1 MANGDDVSR
10 ERLFELV
17 WSKPTTQVAKELR
30 ISDTAVKKR
39 CRKLQ
44 VPKPPPGY
52 WRRIETGEEPRRP
65 PLPAMLEQATREP
78 EHTRTKP
85 VGTYLSPR
93 RRELF
98 LKAAEM
104 VSYPADAKPY
114 ALRNDYLTTI
124 EPQFAAS
131 VILVVQRDGE
141 RLQFGP
147 RPTGAQSTAA
157 ASTGHELIERLLP
170 LAGDVVVVFEEAGR
184 SPWSREARTIVVR
197 VTDDLKKE
205 IGTMA
210 ELVRTHHLEHVARN
224 LHACEHVP
232 RFHVAGDPLHGQLG
246 TARLHVSPSALWV
259 EVYTHAWG
267 DASGYSR
274 PSVVSE
280 AMPLHE
286 FVPENERVAR
296 QKELPPVM
304 PRGRLSSNHDQAA
317 RRLAQA
323 EEMYETLVSGWHSTG
338 DLLASASEREA
349 CLTLWMGEGQRRAV
363 QAGLDVFEAI
373 DEQVEYWEQRLELA
387 RQRMAQKIL
396 GICVGDVVCSAGRR
410 GMIKLL
416 ASRIS
421 GGMHDDGFLAVIH
434 GTRFRKDGTLGKRD
448 DTLYVR
454 VGFAKDESSAW

>member
-17 WSKPTTQVAKELR
+17 WSKPTTQVAKELG

-78 EHTRTKP
+78 KRTRTKP

-104 VSYPADAKPY
+104 VGYPADSKRY

-131 VILVVQRDGE
+131 VILVVQRDAE

-147 RPTGAQSTAA
+147 HPTGAQSTAA
-157 ASTGHELIERLLP
+157 ASTAHELIERLLP

-184 SPWSREARTIVVR
+184 SPYRKDSRAIVVR
-197 VTDDLKKE
+197 LTDELEKE

-210 ELVRTHHLEHVARN
+210 ELVRTHHLEHVARS
-224 LHACEHVP
+224 LHAAEHAA
-232 RFHVAGDPLHGQLG
+232 RFRVMGDPLHGRLG
-246 TARLHVSPSALWV
+246 TVRLHVSPSSFWV
-259 EVYTHAWG
+259 EAFTYAWH
-267 DASGYSR
+267 DVDDHNR
-274 PSVVSE
+274 PSFVSE
-280 AMPLHE
+280 CLSLHE
-286 FVPENERVAR
+286 FVPEDAR
-296 QKELPPVM
+296 ARRYAELPPVM
-304 PRGRLSSNHDQAA
+304 PHGRLSSNEEKAA

-323 EEMYETLVSGWHSTG
+323 EDMYETLIAGGYVTS
-338 DLLASASEREA
+338 DLLASANEREA
-349 CLTLWMGEGQRRAV
+349 CLTLWMGEDQHRAV
-363 QAGLDVFEAI
+363 QAGLDVFGAI
-373 DEQVEYWEQRLELA
+373 DEQVEYWEQRIEFA

-396 GICVGDVVCSAGRR
+396 GIQLGDVVCSSNRR
-410 GMIKLL
+410 GLIKVL
-416 ASRIS
+416 ASTIT
-421 GGMHDDGFLAVIH
+421 GGVHDDCFLALIH
-434 GTRFRKDGTLGKRD
+434 GKRFRKDGTLGKRD
-448 DTLYVR
+448 DTIYIK
-454 VGFAKDESSAW
+454 VGLSRGESGL